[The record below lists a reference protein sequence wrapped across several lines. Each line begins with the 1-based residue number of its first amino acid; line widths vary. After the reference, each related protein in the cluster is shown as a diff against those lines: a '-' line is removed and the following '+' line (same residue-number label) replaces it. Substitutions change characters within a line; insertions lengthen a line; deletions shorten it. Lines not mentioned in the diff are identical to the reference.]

1 MSLGRDGRSHFADYM
16 LERENAEIIETEKG
30 FVCFKFEDENCII
43 TDIYIAPEFR
53 NGQVG
58 RDFGKQV
65 EEKAKEKGL
74 DCVYC
79 YADKNALNF
88 NDSVNFILKNKYII
102 QNIDGN
108 LVYFKKGIKHG

>member
-1 MSLGRDGRSHFADYM
+1 MSLFAEYM
-16 LERENAEIIETEKG
+16 RERENAETIETEQG
-30 FVCFKFEDENCII
+30 FICFKFEDDNCII
-43 TDIYIAPEFR
+43 TDIFIAPEFR

-74 DCVYC
+74 DCIYC

-88 NDSVNFILKNKYII
+88 NDSVNFILKNGYTI
-102 QNIDGN
+102 QNVNFN
-108 LVYFKKGIKHG
+108 LVYFKKEIK